1 MLKEDA
7 LRLHLRGKAMTLL
20 GALRAYD
27 VTWTDEEKEIAQ
39 KTAEA
44 LDAFL
49 GVLDGEA
56 RE

>member
-49 GVLDGEA
+49 DMLDGEV